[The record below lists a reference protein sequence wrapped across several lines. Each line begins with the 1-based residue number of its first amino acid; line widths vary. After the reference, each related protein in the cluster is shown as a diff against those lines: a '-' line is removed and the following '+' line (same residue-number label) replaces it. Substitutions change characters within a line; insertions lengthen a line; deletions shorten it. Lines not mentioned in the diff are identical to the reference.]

1 MLSVII
7 VNYNVKY
14 FLEQC
19 LCSVYKAGQ
28 HISMEVIVVDN
39 HSADGSRDYLEET
52 FRQVQFYWLTEN
64 LGFAKACNLGLKHS
78 TGEYILFL
86 NPDTIVSEDCFENCI
101 DFLASHP
108 QSGALGVRMIDESG
122 VFLKES
128 KRAFPSPVTSFFKLT
143 GLARL
148 FPRSARF
155 AKYYLGNLSEG
166 QTHEV
171 DVLAGAFMMIKKSV
185 LDITGGFDEAFFM
198 YGEDIDLSYR
208 IQKQGYKNYYYP
220 GVTILHFK
228 GKSTPQKNMRY
239 VRMFYQAMRVFANKH
254 YGKHR
259 SGLYNACI
267 QAGIWLRAAIAN
279 LLYWIRNNANAAKKQ
294 FNKIQNKESSRQ
306 VLVIGE
312 EENYKE
318 VLALINNTNSRKA
331 WKIDFLPVEQNA
343 AGSHSNMSG
352 ILKNGNI
359 KNIVI
364 CEGKYAFGEIIRLTE
379 GLNSTGIRVGIHAA
393 GSKGIAWEL
402 FMRQ

>member
-19 LCSVYKAGQ
+19 LYAVYKAGRG
-28 HISMEVIVVDN
+28 IAMEVIVVDN
-39 HSADGSRDYLEET
+39 HSADGSRDYLEAA
-52 FRQVQFYWLTEN
+52 FAQVQFYWLSEN
-64 LGFAKACNLGLKHS
+64 LGFAKACNLGLKRS
-78 TGEYILFL
+78 KGEHILFL
-86 NPDTIVSEDCFENCI
+86 NPDTIVSEDCFEKCI
-101 DFLASHP
+101 DFFKSHP
-108 QSGALGVRMIDESG
+108 QAGALGVRMIDESG
-122 VFLKES
+122 HFLKES
-128 KRAFPSPVTSFFKLT
+128 KRAFPSPATSLFKLT

-148 FPRSARF
+148 FAHSEAF

-171 DVLAGAFMMIKKSV
+171 DVLAGAFMMIKKTV

-228 GKSTPQKNMRY
+228 GKSTPQKNMHY

-254 YGKHR
+254 YGKRR

-267 QAGIWLRAAIAN
+267 QVAIGLRAVIAN
-279 LLYWIRNNANAAKKQ
+279 LLYWIGNSLNAVEKQ
-294 FNKIQNKESSRQ
+294 FNKIKNQGSSIQ
-306 VLVIGE
+306 VLIIGE
-312 EENYKE
+312 EENYKD
-318 VLALINNTNSRKA
+318 VIALINNTNSTKA
-331 WKIDFLPVEQNA
+331 WQINLLPMEQNA
-343 AGSHSNMSG
+343 AESHSKMAG

-364 CEGKYAFGEIIRLTE
+364 CEGKYTFGEIIELIDALDNRR
-379 GLNSTGIRVGIHAA
+379 IRVGIHAE
-393 GSKGIAWEL
+393 GSKGIAGEL